1 MPIALDVFH
10 LFDARLSTALY
21 KRALGNHL
29 LRLSRKN
36 TICKDVLTPTT

>member
-1 MPIALDVFH
+1 MPIALDILH
-10 LFDARLSTALY
+10 LLNTRLSTALY